1 MEKRKNVAWR
11 VRRKSGGWEKK
22 GVNEGLATSA
32 ETSYESRKAGR
43 GGEKQRSKGVLV
55 ERRRETMERRAVG
68 SAAEDDRGKRRE
80 KRRHRRILI
89 ETSVRLIKNHCR
101 SRSRGEIA
109 VRVSLRGL
117 ALARLSI
124 DRCVCIRFAD
134 KFRVPSTRRFV
145 FPTLLS
151 NQRLNA
157 ANSSEM
163 QEFDPVLNTQ
173 SLASIYGVV
182 LRLLF
187 VDRPGI
193 ERSSS
198 RALLRKV
205 ERGKKNKRT
214 RLERG
219 GRCFGNSRRQCWR

>member
-68 SAAEDDRGKRRE
+68 SAAGDDRGKRRE

-101 SRSRGEIA
+101 LRSRGEIA

-117 ALARLSI
+117 ALSLVSLST
-124 DRCVCIRFAD
+124 DAFA
-134 KFRVPSTRRFV
+134 PSTKRFV
-145 FPTLLS
+145 FSTLSS
-151 NQRLNA
+151 NPRLNA

-163 QEFDPVLNTQ
+163 Q
-173 SLASIYGVV
+173 SLI
-182 LRLLF
+182 
-187 VDRPGI
+187 
-193 ERSSS
+193 RS
-198 RALLRKV
+198 RIRKVLLRFTV
-205 ERGKKNKRT
+205 
-214 RLERG
+214 LFF
-219 GRCFGNSRRQCWR
+219 GRCSLIVPASKDRVPERFCARSKGRRRIKGRG